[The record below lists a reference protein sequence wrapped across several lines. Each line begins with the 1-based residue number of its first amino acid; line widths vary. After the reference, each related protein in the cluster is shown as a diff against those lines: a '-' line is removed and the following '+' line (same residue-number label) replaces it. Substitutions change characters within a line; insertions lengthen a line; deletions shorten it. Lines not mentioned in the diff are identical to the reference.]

1 MSTESIDTADAGTSA
16 GAAEKDQE
24 IRDHVRDQYGSIAKA
39 AQAAEAPQGAS
50 CCAASGA
57 SIEEYLGHA
66 KSFAGTLGYTEDE
79 LAELP
84 EGANLGLSCGNP
96 VALAGLAEGD
106 VVLDLGSGGGFDC
119 FIAGRK
125 VGASGRVIGVDMT
138 AEMISKAR
146 SGLAKYRELSGFDNV
161 EFRLGEIEHLPVAD
175 ASVDVLISN
184 CVLNLST
191 EKAQVW
197 REIGRVLKPGGRV
210 AVSDIALLQPIPEAI
225 SSCLFSLS
233 ACLTG
238 AVSVS
243 EYEQHMA
250 DAGLEN
256 IAIKPKPGGG
266 DVWDSY
272 KDPILDEIRAKLPE
286 GMRIGDFAASMNI
299 EARKPGGESRES
311 GEGSAAGAV
320 ESACCEPAAGAKTS
334 GGCC

>member
-1 MSTESIDTADAGTSA
+1 MSTESIETTKAGESAGT
-16 GAAEKDQE
+16 AEKDQE
-24 IRDHVRDQYGSIAKA
+24 IRDHVRERYGSIAKA
-39 AQAAEAPQGAS
+39 AQAAEVPQSSS

-66 KSFAGTLGYTEDE
+66 KSFAGTLGYTDDE
-79 LAELP
+79 LAEIP

-96 VALAGLAEGD
+96 VALAGLAEGE

-146 SGLAKYRELSGFDNV
+146 GGLARYRELSGFDNV

-197 REIGRVLKPGGRV
+197 REISRVLKPGGRV
-210 AVSDIALLQPIPEAI
+210 AVSDIVLLQPIPEAL

-238 AVSVS
+238 AVAVG
-243 EYEQHMA
+243 EYEQHMV
-250 DAGLEN
+250 DAGLTD
-256 IAIKPKPGGG
+256 IAIKAKPGGG

-286 GMRIGDFAASMNI
+286 GVRIGDFAASMNI
-299 EARKPGGESRES
+299 EGRKPGGDA
-311 GEGSAAGAV
+311 GDGSAGGAA
-320 ESACCEPAAGAKTS
+320 ESACCEPASAAPAS